1 MNKSNECNIVKDLL
15 PSYIDGLTSKESNN
29 FIKNHL
35 SNCTEC
41 KKELDY
47 MKKDNES
54 KNAEKEYIN
63 YAKKTQSK
71 FKALK
76 IIAVVF
82 MISTIIFL
90 ALFLRM
96 VWFNYLNLSKD
107 AIENGKELY
116 DAYQRIYELEEELG
130 IKHE

>member
-15 PSYIDGLTSKESNN
+15 PSYIDGLTSKESNI
-29 FIKNHL
+29 FIENHL

-76 IIAVVF
+76 TIAVVF

-107 AIENGKELY
+107 AIEHGKELY

>member
-15 PSYIDGLTSKESNN
+15 PSYIDGLTSKESNI

-76 IIAVVF
+76 TIAVVF

-96 VWFNYLNLSKD
+96 VWFNYLNLSKN

>member
-1 MNKSNECNIVKDLL
+1 MNKSNECSIVKDLL
-15 PSYIDGLTSKESNN
+15 PSYIDRLTSKESNI
-29 FIKNHL
+29 FIENHL
-35 SNCTEC
+35 SNCIEC
-41 KKELDY
+41 KEEMDF
-47 MKKDNES
+47 MKKDNEN
-54 KNAEKEYIN
+54 KEEEKEYIN
-63 YAKKTQSK
+63 FAKKTQSK

-116 DAYQRIYELEEELG
+116 DAYQRIYELENELG